1 MAGRWDGLCGLA
13 EQQLRIALQGHIAIE
28 QATGALAQRD
38 TVTIDEALMRLLAR
52 AHARQQT
59 LADVAQAILDE
70 APPEA

>member
-1 MAGRWDGLCGLA
+1 MAGRWDGPYGLA
-13 EQQLRIALQGHIAIE
+13 EQQLRIALRSHIAIE

-38 TVTIDEALMRLLAR
+38 TLTINEALMRLLAR